1 MNNRFDQDAASWDA
15 KEYRIRLAENVAAAI
30 RREVKLNAVM
40 ELLDFGCG
48 TGLVSLSLAP
58 EVACLTGVD
67 NSSGMLEVFMDKAA
81 GMNLENV
88 RCLNLDLGDGDAL
101 PGAYDL
107 ILSSMTFH
115 HVKDVPEVIRVLFNA
130 LKPGGH
136 LCIADLDPDH
146 GLFHSDNTDIHHFG
160 FDREAMM
167 EFFRSAGLSEVRVAT
182 AAIMPRV
189 GDDGVEREFSIFLV
203 TGVKSI
209 L

>member
-30 RREVKLNAVM
+30 RREVKLNPDM

-58 EVACLTGVD
+58 EVASLTGVD
-67 NSSGMLEVFMDKAA
+67 NSAGMLEVFMDKAA
-81 GMNLENV
+81 GNNQGNV
-88 RCLNLDLGDGDAL
+88 KCLNLNLGDGDAL

-115 HVKDVPEVIRVLFNA
+115 HVKDIPAVIRVLFNA
-130 LKPGGH
+130 LKPHGY
-136 LCIADLDPDH
+136 LCVADLDPDH
-146 GLFHSDNTDIHHFG
+146 GLFHSDNTDVHHFG
-160 FDREAMM
+160 FEREVMM
-167 EFFRSAGLSEVRVAT
+167 EFFRSAGFSKVRAAT
-182 AAIMPRV
+182 AATMPRV

-203 TGVKSI
+203 TGVKP